1 MQVLVLGALVFVMF
15 GLYYLVIKMS
25 IKEDEAELL
34 RGKGSP
40 WDDPILK
47 ERPINIGRLDEY
59 QSKEI
64 GEFRLAGLLCDAG
77 APLVRNVDMRF
88 YLPNRNEYL
97 DFKYSFKKCKG
108 KIVARVL
115 RIDLI
120 EGDEG
125 TQSVRRRNVWHS
137 SGSKDGEYLLART
150 SNMLAPYD
158 ALLCQGAMEAIYS
171 LVLEQGRKIVAIR
184 EESLDV

>member
-1 MQVLVLGALVFVMF
+1 MQGLVLGALVFAMF

-25 IKEDEAELL
+25 IKEDEAEAL

-47 ERPINIGRLDEY
+47 ERPINIGRLEEY
-59 QSKEI
+59 QSKEV
-64 GEFRLAGLLCDAG
+64 GEFRFAGLLCDAG

-88 YLPNRNEYL
+88 CLPRPNEYL
-97 DFKYSFKKCKG
+97 DFKYGYKKCKG

-115 RIDLI
+115 RIDLMEGNI
-120 EGDEG
+120 E
-125 TQSVRRRNVWHS
+125 TQSVRRRNIWHS
-137 SGSKDGEYLLART
+137 SGNKDGECLLART

-158 ALLCQGAMEAIYS
+158 ALLCQGAMEAIYKVA
-171 LVLEQGRKIVAIR
+171 LVQGKEIVDAR
-184 EESLDV
+184 EKSLDA